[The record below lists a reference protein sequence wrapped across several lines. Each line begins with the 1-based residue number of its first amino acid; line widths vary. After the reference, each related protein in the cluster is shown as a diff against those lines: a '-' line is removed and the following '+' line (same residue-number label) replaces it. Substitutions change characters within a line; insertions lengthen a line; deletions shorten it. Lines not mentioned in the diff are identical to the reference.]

1 MKREIIHSI
10 ILTVLCIVFFAGF
23 YPMIIWAIAQFAP
36 GKGEGITITAN
47 GHKYYTNI
55 GQKFTG
61 DQYFWSRPSAV
72 DYNAAGSGG
81 SNKGPNDSAYLRL
94 VQARIDTFQAHNPAI
109 PKNSIPSD
117 LVTASG
123 SGLDPDISIKAALVQ
138 IPRIAKVRGIKEALL
153 LDLINK
159 QQQQPLASI
168 AGPSKINVLE
178 LNLRLDEISKQH

>member
-1 MKREIIHSI
+1 MKREIIHSTI
-10 ILTVLCIVFFAGF
+10 MTVLCIVFLAGF

-36 GKGEGITITAN
+36 GKGEGFTTTVN

-81 SNKGPNDSAYLRL
+81 SNKGPNDSGYLQL
-94 VQARIDTFQAHNPAI
+94 VQARIDTFLAHNPAI
-109 PKNSIPSD
+109 TKSAIPSE

-138 IPRIAKVRGIKEALL
+138 IPRIAKARGLKETFLI
-153 LDLINK
+153 DLIHKN
-159 QQQQPLASI
+159 QQQPLATI
-168 AGPSKINVLE
+168 AGPSKINVLQ
-178 LNLRLDEISKQH
+178 LNILLDNYQNKY